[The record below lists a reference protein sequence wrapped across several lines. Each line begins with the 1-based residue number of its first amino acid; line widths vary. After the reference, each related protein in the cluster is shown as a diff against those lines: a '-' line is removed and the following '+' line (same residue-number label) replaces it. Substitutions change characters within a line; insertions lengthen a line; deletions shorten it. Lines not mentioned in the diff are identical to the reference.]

1 MEIQVERIDSIP
13 LISLDGRLD
22 AFGAEQLDEALK
34 SAITPEDSTVV
45 IDMANV
51 SYLSS
56 GGIRTLLAAEKQL
69 KPRNG
74 GIQLCSLQS
83 YPLKV
88 LAMAGFDQL
97 FAIWPTREAALK
109 HTRALL
115 SRREVKVQ
123 WDRLPT
129 FTSSGARFTVLETSH
144 DEAVLK
150 VTSDISKVLYARLG
164 DEDICTRRF
173 SETEYSI
180 GLGALGENVSACAP
194 YLGEMITIGGTMV
207 WLPTDGHDTP
217 DFLIAQRD
225 TGEVTIFT
233 GFNVALDGPF
243 HDLIVMVREGET
255 GMTIGEIYATI
266 FEFARKHRPAFK
278 GLLSLALWADVDAV
292 YSSGVKISPI
302 KKFAPANREMIM
314 HPDNIAQ
321 WLDISTMPKHAGETM
336 VSLGMGLDLQS
347 DLSSL
352 DRDAINALFYL
363 HPANV
368 GNKQMLLHNH
378 GVIFKHMPWERTP
391 DLDEAIK
398 RIVTEGEFID
408 MRHLLDNTSVS
419 RAVIGISY
427 IAEVLFE
434 EPTQIAI
441 AGASCPGWNETYER
455 ITRKLHHDCSEV
467 LLTPITGGYS
477 GSLVF
482 RVNAWDRSGRKE
494 MPFVLKL
501 GRWANVHDEIRG
513 YEEHVKRYIQNNA
526 TQIIEHCK
534 LGEFGGILYNFVGIT
549 GTESKIGSLED
560 FYRAHSTDEA
570 LAAFDKL
577 FRVVLRAWYGQPKL
591 TELSLY
597 EEYGSFYN
605 YEAIRAYADSHF
617 GITPNQEFIEL
628 PFGLGQAVNPLY
640 FAEKIMPARS
650 SKSVS
655 VYQASVHGDLN
666 MKNVLMDEEANMWLI
681 DFSETEHAHILRDIA
696 KLEAVLKFESF
707 AITSEEQ
714 LRALVELEQ
723 RFLDTKSL
731 SEIPQLPYSVSIED
745 PNVRKAFRCVQRLR
759 EYANVVT
766 LLDEEISQYW
776 FSLLWYTLIVLAFG
790 SVDEYGKRYAWISS
804 ALLCQKLL

>member
-1 MEIQVERIDSIP
+1 MEIHVERADAI
-13 LISLDGRLD
+13 LILSLDGRLD
-22 AFGAEQLDEALK
+22 AFGATQLDEALK
-34 SAITPEDSTVV
+34 SALTPEDALVV
-45 IDMANV
+45 LDMANV
-51 SYLSS
+51 PYLSS
-56 GGIRTLLAAEKQL
+56 GGIRTLLATEKVL
-69 KPRNG
+69 KPRGG
-74 GIQLCSLQS
+74 GIQLCGVQS

-88 LAMAGFDQL
+88 LAMAGFDQV

-109 HTRALL
+109 HARALL
-115 SRREVKVQ
+115 TRREAKVA

-129 FTSSGARFTVLETSH
+129 FASRGARFTVLETAH

-150 VTSDISKVLYARLG
+150 VTSDIAKVLYAQLG

-180 GLGALGENVSACAP
+180 GLGALGESVSACAP
-194 YLGEMITIGGTMV
+194 LLGEMITIGGTMV

-243 HDLIVMVREGET
+243 HDLIVMERGAGET
-255 GMTIGEIYATI
+255 GLTIGEIYAAI
-266 FEFARKHRPAFK
+266 FEFAREHRPGFK
-278 GLLSLALWADVDAV
+278 GLLSLALWADLDAA

-302 KKFAPANREMIM
+302 KQFAPANREMIL
-314 HPDNIAQ
+314 HRDNIAQ
-321 WLDISTMPKHAGETM
+321 WFDVSTAPKHRGETM
-336 VSLGMGLDLQS
+336 VSFGMGLDLQS

-378 GVIFKHMPWERTP
+378 GVIFKHVTWERTP

-398 RIVTEGEFID
+398 RIVREGEFVD
-408 MRHLLDNTSVS
+408 MRHLLDTTCVTH
-419 RAVIGISY
+419 AVIGVSY
-427 IAEVLFE
+427 IAAVLFE
-434 EPTQIAI
+434 EPTRIAL
-441 AGASCPGWNETYER
+441 ANACPGWTETYER
-455 ITRKLHHDCSEV
+455 ITRKLHQDCSEV

-501 GRWANVHDEIRG
+501 GRWANIHDEIRG

-534 LGEFGGILYNFVGIT
+534 LGEFGGILYNFVGIK
-549 GTESKIGSLED
+549 GTESKIGSLEGY
-560 FYRAHSTDEA
+560 YREHSTEA
-570 LAAFDKL
+570 VLDAFDKL

-591 TELSLY
+591 TELALY
-597 EEYGSFYN
+597 EQYGSWYQ
-605 YEAIRAYADSHF
+605 YEAIRAYAHSHF
-617 GITPNQEFIEL
+617 GVTPDQEVLEL
-628 PFGLGQAVNPLY
+628 PFGLGKGVNPLY
-640 FAEKIMPARS
+640 FAEKVMPARR

-681 DFSETEHAHILRDIA
+681 DFSETQHAHILRDIA
-696 KLEAVLKFESF
+696 KLEAVLKFECF
-707 AITSEEQ
+707 ALTSEEH
-714 LRALVELEQ
+714 LRAVIELEQ
-723 RFLDTKSL
+723 RFLNVKSL
-731 SEIPQLPYSVSIED
+731 SEIPTLPDTNLD
-745 PNVRKAFRCVQRLR
+745 PEVHRAFRCVQKLR
-759 EYANVVT
+759 EYANVIT
-766 LLDEEISQYW
+766 LLDEDISQYW
-776 FSLLWYTLIVLAFG
+776 LSLLFYTVIVLAYG
-790 SVDEYGKRYAWISS
+790 SVNDFSKRYAWISS
-804 ALLCQKLL
+804 SLLCHKLL

>member
-1 MEIQVERIDSIP
+1 MEIHAERVDAI
-13 LISLDGRLD
+13 LILALDGRLD
-22 AFGAEQLDEALK
+22 AFGAAQLDEALK
-34 SAITPEDSTVV
+34 NALTPEDSTVV

-51 SYLSS
+51 AYLSS
-56 GGIRTLLAAEKQL
+56 GGIRTLLATEKQL
-69 KPRNG
+69 KPRKG

-97 FAIWPTREAALK
+97 FTIWPTREAALK
-109 HTRALL
+109 HTRAFL
-115 SRREVKVQ
+115 SRREAQVA

-129 FTSSGARFTVLETSH
+129 FTSRGARFTVLEASH

-150 VTSDISKVLYARLG
+150 VTSDIAKVLYAQLG

-194 YLGEMITIGGTMV
+194 LLGEMITIGGTMV

-217 DFLIAQRD
+217 DFLIPQRD

-243 HDLIVMVREGET
+243 NDLIVMECEGERCLT
-255 GMTIGEIYATI
+255 LGDIYAVI
-266 FEFARKHRPAFK
+266 FEFARERRPAFR
-278 GLLSLALWADVDAV
+278 GLLSLALWADLDAV

-314 HPDNIAQ
+314 HQDNIAQ
-321 WLDISTMPKHAGETM
+321 WFDITTVPKHAGETM
-336 VSLGMGLDLQS
+336 VSFGIGLDLQS
-347 DLSSL
+347 DLTSI
-352 DRDAINALFYL
+352 DRDAINTLFYL

-378 GVIFKHMPWERTP
+378 GVIFKHVPWERTR

-398 RIVTEGEFID
+398 RIVTEAEFID
-408 MRHLLDNTSVS
+408 MRHLLDTTSIS
-419 RAVIGISY
+419 RAVIGVSY
-427 IAEVLFE
+427 IAEIVFE
-434 EPTQIAI
+434 EPTRIAL
-441 AGASCPGWNETYER
+441 AGACPGWNETYER
-455 ITRKLHHDCSEV
+455 ITRKLHQDCSEV
-467 LLTPITGGYS
+467 LLTPITSGYS

-482 RVNAWDRSGRKE
+482 HVNAWDRSGRKE

-501 GRWANVHDEIRG
+501 GRWANIHDEIRG

-534 LGEFGGILYNFVGIT
+534 LGEFGGILYNFVGIK
-549 GTESKIGSLED
+549 GTESKIGSLEV
-560 FYRAHSTDEA
+560 FYRSHSTDEA
-570 LAAFDKL
+570 IAAFDKL

-597 EEYGSFYN
+597 EQYGSWYN
-605 YEAIRAYADSHF
+605 YEAIRAYAHSHF
-617 GITPNQEFIEL
+617 GVTPDQEFIEL

-681 DFSETEHAHILRDIA
+681 DFSETQHAHILRDIA
-696 KLEAVLKFESF
+696 KLEAVLKFECF
-707 AITSEEQ
+707 ALTSEEH
-714 LRALVELEQ
+714 LRAVVELEQ
-723 RFLDTKSL
+723 RFLNVKSL
-731 SEIPQLPYSVSIED
+731 SEIPQFPETDLD
-745 PNVRKAFRCVQRLR
+745 PEVHRAFRCVQKLR
-759 EYANVVT
+759 EYANVIT
-766 LLDEEISQYW
+766 LLDEDISQYW
-776 FSLLWYTLIVLAFG
+776 LSLLWYTLIVLAYG
-790 SVDEYGKRYAWISS
+790 SVNDFSKRYAWISS
-804 ALLCQKLL
+804 SLLCQKLR